1 MNIKEAKEEI
11 CHTVRAYTAKDE
23 RGHYRIPAVRQ
34 RPVLLIGPPG
44 IGKTAIMEQA
54 AKECNVGLV
63 AYTMTH
69 HTRQSAVGLPVV
81 VHKTYQGKE
90 TAVTEYT
97 MSEIVAS
104 VYECMEKSGC
114 REGILFIDEI
124 NCVSET
130 LAPTMLQL
138 LQNKTFGT
146 HRIPTGWVIVAAG
159 NPPEYNKGAKEFDIV
174 TLDRVKRM
182 DVEADFEVWK
192 EYAYEKKIHPAILS
206 FLNLKNSR
214 FYQIRNTA
222 QGKEFVTAR
231 GWEDLSEIL
240 KSYEDM
246 KISPTINLILQYL
259 QEEET
264 AGEFSDFYKIYEKY
278 GQDYQID
285 QILDGT
291 MDLPAY
297 REKMNM
303 ASKAGTDERLMTA
316 GMILAGWNELLIRYA
331 EETEYLEKLHEA
343 LLSCKRELDENGK
356 NLRQLT
362 QERKRAFE
370 IKRENGLLSDREEKL
385 EERVIRA
392 VEECALESEK
402 ERKKQKEEILDIMR
416 KALERQK
423 AEREEKIS
431 AVRIGLEKGYA
442 FAGKAFGEGP
452 EMELLT
458 ADLGRNAVAMEFIGR
473 FGCEPFF
480 THSDALKLSGRRRE
494 LLERIERMTR

>member
-1 MNIKEAKEEI
+1 MNIKEAREEI
-11 CHTVRAYTAKDE
+11 CHTVRAYTAKDK
-23 RGHYRIPAVRQ
+23 RGRYRIPAVRQ

-54 AKECNVGLV
+54 ARECKVGLV

-81 VHKTYQGKE
+81 VYRSYQGKE

-104 VYECMEKSGC
+104 VYECMEKTGC

-146 HRIPTGWVIVAAG
+146 HRIPPGWVIVAAG

-182 DVEADFEVWK
+182 DVESDFEVWK
-192 EYAYEKKIHPAILS
+192 EYAYENEIHPAILS
-206 FLNLKNSR
+206 FLNLNSSR

-246 KISPTINLILQYL
+246 RVVPTEHLILQYL

-264 AGEFSDFYKIYEKY
+264 AAEFAGFYKIYEKY
-278 GQDYQID
+278 GQDYQMD

-291 MDLPAY
+291 MDPSRY
-297 REKMNM
+297 QEKVNM
-303 ASKAGTDERLMTA
+303 ASAAGTDERLMTA
-316 GMILAGWNELLIRYA
+316 GMILSGWNELLIRYMQ
-331 EETEYLEKLHEA
+331 ETEYLEKLYEA
-343 LLSCKRELDENGK
+343 LLSCRQELDGNRK
-356 NLRQLT
+356 TLRKMT

-370 IKRENGLLSDREEKL
+370 IKRENGLLSDREEEL
-385 EERVIRA
+385 EERVIRDLEA
-392 VEECALESEK
+392 CVLESEK
-402 ERKKQKEEILDIMR
+402 ERKNQKEEVLLILRDDLEKR
-416 KALERQK
+416 KAVREETVSKVRTGLER
-423 AEREEKIS
+423 
-431 AVRIGLEKGYA
+431 GYA
-442 FAGKAFGEGP
+442 FAEEAYGEGP

-458 ADLGRNAVAMEFIGR
+458 ADLSRNAAAMEFIGR
-473 FGCEPFF
+473 FGCDPYFA
-480 THSDALKLSGRRRE
+480 HGDACKLSVRRRE
-494 LLERIERMTR
+494 LLERIERMIR